1 MTMRRTCGSGRSKR
15 RLVKWAYGSG
25 MIILLYTI
33 IRRIAYGTYP
43 DDVTTK
49 L

>member
-1 MTMRRTCGSGRSKR
+1 
-15 RLVKWAYGSG
+15 

-33 IRRIAYGTYP
+33 ISRIAYGTYP

>member
-1 MTMRRTCGSGRSKR
+1 
-15 RLVKWAYGSG
+15 

>member
-1 MTMRRTCGSGRSKR
+1 
-15 RLVKWAYGSG
+15 

-33 IRRIAYGTYP
+33 VRRIAYGTYP
-43 DDVTTK
+43 DDMTTK